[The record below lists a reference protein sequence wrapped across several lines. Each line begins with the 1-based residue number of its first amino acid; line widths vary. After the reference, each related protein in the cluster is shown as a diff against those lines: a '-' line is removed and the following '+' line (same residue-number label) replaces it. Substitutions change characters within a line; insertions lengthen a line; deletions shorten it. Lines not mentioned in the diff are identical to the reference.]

1 MAQVTFSKEAYQEI
15 ITRLTTMEAML
26 KLKQGDPEDVFVDN
40 QEFLQIMNVSK
51 RTAQAW
57 RDQKVVAFSQV
68 GNKIYYRM
76 GDILKLL
83 EKNRIEAIQ

>member
-1 MAQVTFSKEAYQEI
+1 MAKIIFSEEAYQEI
-15 ITRLTTMEAML
+15 LQRLIRVEVML
-26 KLKQGDPEDVFVDN
+26 KLKQGKPDDVFVDN

-57 RDQKVVAFSQV
+57 RDQKVIAFSQV

-76 GDILKLL
+76 GDIMKLL
-83 EKNRIEAIQ
+83 QKNRLEANQ

>member
-1 MAQVTFSKEAYQEI
+1 MAQVIFSEEAYQEI
-15 ITRLTTMEAML
+15 LQRLTRMEAIL
-26 KLKQGDPEDVFVDN
+26 KLKQGNPEDVFVDN

-57 RDQKVVAFSQV
+57 RDQKVIAFSQV

-76 GDILKLL
+76 GDITRLL
-83 EKNRIEAIQ
+83 EKHRVEAKQ

>member
-1 MAQVTFSKEAYQEI
+1 MAQVVFSEEAYQEI
-15 ITRLTTMEAML
+15 LQRLIRMEAML
-26 KLKQGDPEDVFVDN
+26 KLKQGNPEDVFVDN

-57 RDQKVVAFSQV
+57 RDQKVIAFSQV

-76 GDILKLL
+76 GDITKLL
-83 EKNRIEAIQ
+83 EKNRVEAKQ

>member
-1 MAQVTFSKEAYQEI
+1 MAQITFSEEAYQEI
-15 ITRLTTMEAML
+15 IIRLTRMEIIL
-26 KLKQGDPEDVFVDN
+26 KTKQSNPDELFVDN
-40 QEFLQIMNVSK
+40 QEFLQIMNISK

-76 GDILKLL
+76 VDITKLL
-83 EKNRIEAIQ
+83 EKNRNEANS

>member
-1 MAQVTFSKEAYQEI
+1 MAQVIFSEEAYQEI
-15 ITRLTTMEAML
+15 LQRLTRMEAML
-26 KLKQGDPEDVFVDN
+26 KLKQGNPEDVFVDN

-57 RDQKVVAFSQV
+57 RDQKVIAFSQV

-76 GDILKLL
+76 GDITKLL
-83 EKNRIEAIQ
+83 EKNRVEAKQ

>member
-1 MAQVTFSKEAYQEI
+1 
-15 ITRLTTMEAML
+15 MEAIL
-26 KLKQGDPEDVFVDN
+26 KTKQGDPDELFVDN
-40 QEFLQIMNVSK
+40 QEFLLIMNISK

-76 GDILKLL
+76 GDITKLL
-83 EKNRIEAIQ
+83 EKNRTEANS

>member
-1 MAQVTFSKEAYQEI
+1 MAQIIFSEEAYQEI
-15 ITRLTTMEAML
+15 LQRLTRMEAIL

-57 RDQKVVAFSQV
+57 RDQKVIAFSQV

-76 GDILKLL
+76 GDITRLL
-83 EKNRIEAIQ
+83 EKNRVEAKQ

>member
-1 MAQVTFSKEAYQEI
+1 MAQIIFSEEAYQDI
-15 ITRLTTMEAML
+15 LQRLTRMEALL
-26 KLKQGDPEDVFVDN
+26 KLKQGAPDDVFVDN

-57 RDQKVVAFSQV
+57 RDQKVITYSQV

-83 EKNRIEAIQ
+83 EKNRMAAKQ

>member
-1 MAQVTFSKEAYQEI
+1 
-15 ITRLTTMEAML
+15 MEGIL
-26 KLKQGDPEDVFVDN
+26 KAKQGNPEVFVDN
-40 QEFLQIMNVSK
+40 QEFLQIMNISK

-76 GDILKLL
+76 GDITKLL
-83 EKNRIEAIQ
+83 QKNRTEPHS